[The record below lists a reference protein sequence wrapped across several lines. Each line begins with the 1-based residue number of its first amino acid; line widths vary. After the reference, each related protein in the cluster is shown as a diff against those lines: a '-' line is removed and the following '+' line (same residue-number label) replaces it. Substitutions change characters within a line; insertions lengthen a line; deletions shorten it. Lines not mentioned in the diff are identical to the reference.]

1 MRPLSE
7 TLTDL
12 IVLAEAVV
20 SRPRSMAV
28 AKDVTPLPTLAAEIR
43 RAAELPAEDVRT
55 TQAALIMAI
64 ALKEFF
70 DGDREPGSQWLG
82 VAGVVLP
89 LLRVEAWAALNN
101 EKAARAPEQAEPYAG
116 RARTALEDKR
126 TS

>member
-1 MRPLSE
+1 MRNLSE

-28 AKDVTPLPTLAAEIR
+28 AKDVTPLPTLSAEIL
-43 RAAELPAEDVRT
+43 RAVSLPAENVRT
-55 TQAALIMAI
+55 TQAALIMTI

-70 DGDREPGSQWLG
+70 DGDREPTSQWLG
-82 VAGVVLP
+82 VAGVALP
-89 LLRVEAWAALNN
+89 LLRGEAWVALNN
-101 EKAARAPEQAEPYAG
+101 EKAAR
-116 RARTALEDKR
+116 